1 MKIAINGPMCSGKS
15 TIANIIKEHNDRY
28 SIYSFGGRVKE
39 LAFEL
44 FGMRNK
50 DRSLLINIAPKSAY
64 NFKQNIGM
72 KQNINY
78 SIIHFKGRINHWQN
92 TKYLDTFK
100 KLTNTQ

>member
-1 MKIAINGPMCSGKS
+1 MNFLNYCVKHEKCVILSG
-15 TIANIIKEHNDRY
+15 T
-28 SIYSFGGRVKE
+28 E
-39 LAFEL
+39 LIQ
-44 FGMRNK
+44 N
-50 DRSLLINIAPKSAY
+50 LLIPKYKKYDETYNYIAPKSAY